1 MNTATVFNLKGE
13 FETLLDSM
21 KTFGEHSHSFEP
33 KTLEAIQEFKNQ
45 LLSIK
50 SSLENELKNNQV
62 FGDLDKLEVKLA
74 DESDKNL
81 RDEKRDRLD
90 KIIDKIIEHSS
101 FLIDFCTMATRK
113 SSEHN
118 FDLILKTFPAIISL
132 IREDLAVDRQNNPLS
147 YSVEK
152 LKHLEASQNTF
163 VTQQVD
169 PVQAEETVKLIDK
182 FQSNIQGNQ
191 LLPSENIEKKF
202 LEDAEFKLKT
212 ELQNQYQEQLKQ
224 LKTQLQNQY
233 QEQLKQREAEL
244 SRQHQQELEQY
255 ESQLKRQHQKQL
267 KQRETE
273 LHSQYQQQIKQLKE
287 KLSPEERERLQES
300 IGELESEINKTE
312 IKPDIDRNNSER
324 QTRKKSGSNLLI
336 SLILLIP
343 LLITIG
349 FDIKNKQPHSL
360 SERSELTK
368 KDNIKSAQKLA
379 EEAGEMIDNPPHPL
393 TVWQTAQDKWGKAIQ
408 LLEEVSHEQKDSEEI
423 ENKLKIYRTDY
434 NTITQKIAQEQKAV
448 NNLEAAQKLAL
459 EASAMV
465 KNPPYPLTVWQTA
478 EDKWEKAVNLLESIP
493 EDAFIASE
501 AQEKLEI
508 YRTNLEIISQR
519 VKTESL

>member
-21 KTFGEHSHSFEP
+21 KTFGEQSHSFEP
-33 KTLEAIQEFKNQ
+33 KTLEAIQEFKNK

-50 SSLENELKNNQV
+50 SYLENERKNYQAFDDV
-62 FGDLDKLEVKLA
+62 DKLEVKFA

-81 RDEKRDRLD
+81 WDEKRDWLD
-90 KIIDKIIEHSS
+90 NIIDKIIENSS
-101 FLIDFCTMATRK
+101 LLIDFCTMITRN
-113 SSEHN
+113 SSDN
-118 FDLILKTFPAIISL
+118 IFDLILKTFPAIISL
-132 IREDLAVDRQNNPLS
+132 ILKDLASVDRLNNHLS
-147 YSVEK
+147 FSVED
-152 LKHLEASQNTF
+152 LKHLEASLNTF
-163 VTQQVD
+163 VTQKAD
-169 PVQAEETVKLIDK
+169 PVQAEETVKLIDEFK
-182 FQSNIQGNQ
+182 SNLQPNR

-202 LEDAEFKLKT
+202 LQDADLQLKT
-212 ELQNQYQEQLKQ
+212 ELK
-224 LKTQLQNQY
+224 NQY

-508 YRTNLEIISQR
+508 YRANLEIINQR